1 MAFKRDI
8 RSENEITET
17 EGQVSYGRIILWSVV
32 GIAIAIGVVS
42 YFKYAKLLPPLLG

>member
-1 MAFKRDI
+1 MAPKREF
-8 RSENEITET
+8 RSEGEVTDT
-17 EGQVSYGRIILWSVV
+17 DGQVSYGRITLWVVV